1 MLSRFHS
8 DSGSAVLE
16 FVLVLIPASLLAV
29 PLVSLMSLMHSS
41 VLTQQIAFD
50 VARYGA
56 LADTTASMKSMYLN
70 ARDKTLVIWRSTDRS
85 TCLTQVKVTKNYFVG
100 FMNLSIDLE
109 SRAMVQC
116 EID

>member
-1 MLSRFHS
+1 MLSRIHS
-8 DSGSAVLE
+8 DAGSAALE
-16 FVLVLIPASLLAV
+16 FVLVLVPASFLAV

-41 VLTQQIAFD
+41 VVTQQIAYD

-56 LADTTASMKSMYLN
+56 LADTTTSMKSKYLN
-70 ARDKTLVIWRSTDRS
+70 ARDKTMILSRSTGKS
-85 TCLTQVKVTKNYFVG
+85 PCLTQIKVTKNYFVG
-100 FMNLSIDLE
+100 FMDLSVDLE

>member
-1 MLSRFHS
+1 MLSRIHS
-8 DSGSAVLE
+8 DAGSAALE
-16 FVLVLIPASLLAV
+16 FVLVLVPASLLAV

-41 VLTQQIAFD
+41 VVTQQIAYD

-56 LADTTASMKSMYLN
+56 LADTTTSMKSKYLN
-70 ARDKTLVIWRSTDRS
+70 ARDKTLVISRLTEKS
-85 TCLTQVKVTKNYFVG
+85 TCLTKVKVTKNYFVG
-100 FMNLSIDLE
+100 FMDLSIDLE

>member
-1 MLSRFHS
+1 MLSRFRS
-8 DSGSAVLE
+8 DSGSAALE
-16 FVLVLIPASLLAV
+16 FVLILVPASLLAV

-41 VLTQQIAFD
+41 VVTQQIAYD

-56 LADTTASMKSMYLN
+56 LADTTISMKSKYLN
-70 ARDKTLVIWRSTDRS
+70 ARDKTMILSRSTGKS
-85 TCLTQVKVTKNYFVG
+85 PCLTQIKVTKNYYVG
-100 FMNLSIDLE
+100 FMDLSVDLE

>member
-1 MLSRFHS
+1 MLSRIHS
-8 DSGSAVLE
+8 DAGSAALE
-16 FVLVLIPASLLAV
+16 FVLVLVPASLLAV

-41 VLTQQIAFD
+41 VVTQQIAYD

-56 LADTTASMKSMYLN
+56 LADTTTSMKSKYLN
-70 ARDKTLVIWRSTDRS
+70 ARDNTQVISRLIEKS
-85 TCLTQVKVTKNYFVG
+85 TCLTQVKVTKNHFVG
-100 FMNLSIDLE
+100 FMDLSIDLE

>member
-1 MLSRFHS
+1 MLSRIHS
-8 DSGSAVLE
+8 DAGSAALE
-16 FVLVLIPASLLAV
+16 FVLVLVPASLLAV
-29 PLVSLMSLMHSS
+29 PLVSLISLMHSS
-41 VLTQQIAFD
+41 VVTQQIAYD

-56 LADTTASMKSMYLN
+56 LADTTTSMKSKYLN
-70 ARDKTLVIWRSTDRS
+70 ARDKTLVISRLTEKS

-100 FMNLSIDLE
+100 FMDLSIDLE